1 MKTGLF
7 EGLDGLERMLDF
19 HLARHGVLA
28 SNLAN
33 AETPGF
39 KPKELVFSEQLAA
52 ATAAG
57 PAGPQAPVVP
67 GAQQPVEGT
76 PAYVEVE
83 KNPTGGDGNG
93 VRLEQAM
100 AEVSANR
107 IRYNTALEIVRRRMA
122 LLRYATGGGEG

>member
-7 EGLDGLERMLDF
+7 EGLDGLEHVLDF

-39 KPKELVFSEQLAA
+39 RPKDLVFAEQLAA
-52 ATAAG
+52 AE
-57 PAGPQAPVVP
+57 GPQAPGAPVVA
-67 GAQQPVEGT
+67 GAQQPVESTEVG
-76 PAYVEVE
+76 YVEVE
-83 KNPTGGDGNG
+83 KNPTGPDGNG

-107 IRYNTALEIVRRRMA
+107 IRYNTALELVRRRMA
-122 LLRYATGGGEG
+122 LLRYAAGGGDS

>member
-7 EGLDGLERMLDF
+7 DGITDLERVLDF
-19 HLARHGVLA
+19 HLARHSVLA

-39 KPKELVFSEQLAA
+39 KARDLQFSDALAA
-52 ATAAG
+52 A
-57 PAGPQAPVVP
+57 QRVEAPESPSVP
-67 GAQQPVEGT
+67 GASEAQAPRQDPGF
-76 PAYVEVE
+76 VEVE
-83 KNPTGGDGNG
+83 REPSGVDGNG

-107 IRYNTALEIVRRRMA
+107 LRYDTALEIAKRRMA
-122 LLRYATGGGEG
+122 LLRYATGEG

>member
-7 EGLDGLERMLDF
+7 EGLDGLERVLDF

-39 KPKELVFSEQLAA
+39 RPKELVFSEQLAA
-52 ATAAG
+52 AEG
-57 PAGPQAPVVP
+57 PRGPQAPVVQ

-76 PAYVEVE
+76 PSYVEVE
-83 KNPTGGDGNG
+83 KNPTGPDGNG

>member
-7 EGLDGLERMLDF
+7 EGLDGLERVLDF

-39 KPKELVFSEQLAA
+39 RAKDLAFASELAA
-52 ATAAG
+52 AEG
-57 PAGPQAPVVP
+57 PSAPAAPVVP
-67 GAQQPVEGT
+67 GAQVAVEGT
-76 PAYVEVE
+76 QAGYVQVD
-83 KNPTGGDGNG
+83 KAPTGADGNG

-122 LLRYATGGGEG
+122 LLKYATGGGEG